1 MTTDGGRASNAAGP
15 ERQEESVR
23 KATAD
28 DASRLARTLAQAF
41 YEDPLM
47 RWILPNGS
55 RRQRQLYRS
64 FDSIFLKRLCLPHDE
79 TYTTE
84 GIAGGALWLP
94 PGNWP
99 LGLLDNLRLLPHFAA
114 SWGRNVPRA
123 LRFSSQMDSKHPH
136 DPHYFLYFLGVAPG
150 RQGKGIGTSLMQPV
164 LERCDRERIP
174 AYLEA
179 SASRNRN
186 LYARNG
192 FEVVEEVQL
201 PAGAPP
207 IWRMWREPRA

>member
-1 MTTDGGRASNAAGP
+1 MTTKGRASNAGP
-15 ERQEESVR
+15 QRRKEAVR
-23 KATAD
+23 KATVY
-28 DASRLARTLAQAF
+28 DAPWLAHTLAQAF

-47 RWILPNGS
+47 RWILPNES
-55 RRQRQLYRS
+55 QRQRQLYRS

-84 GIAGGALWLP
+84 GVAGGALWLP
-94 PGNWP
+94 PGTWP
-99 LGLLDNLRLLPHFAA
+99 LGLLDNLRLLHYFAA
-114 SWGRNVPRA
+114 SWGRNVTRG
-123 LRFSSQMDSKHPH
+123 LRFSSHLDSKHPH
-136 DPHYFLYFLGVAPG
+136 DPHFFLYFMGVKPG
-150 RQGKGIGTSLMQPV
+150 RQGEGIGTSLMQPV

-179 SASRNRN
+179 SASRNRA

-192 FEVVEEVQL
+192 FEVVETVQL
-201 PAGAPP
+201 PGGVPP